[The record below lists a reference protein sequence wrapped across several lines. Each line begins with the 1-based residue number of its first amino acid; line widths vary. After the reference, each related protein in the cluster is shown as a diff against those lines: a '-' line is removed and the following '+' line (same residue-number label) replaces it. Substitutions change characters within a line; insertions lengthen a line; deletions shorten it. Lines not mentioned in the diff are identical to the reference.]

1 MSAKH
6 LGHFLLTNL
15 LLPKLRQTALETKLP
30 SKVITLSSSLH
41 SRACRPLRTQ
51 NTNNKAEFGI
61 DLDDLQCKHKRYTL
75 FDQYS
80 QSKLANILFARELG
94 RREKL
99 RATKMHQ
106 EPSQSSESS
115 DQTIFCPI
123 QSYVVHPG
131 LVRTNVVRDM
141 PWYLYYPNIAF
152 AIFMAVLQKTP
163 MAGAYTSVY
172 CAVLKSGQDI
182 DNDVCYY
189 INSEVIELSNAASSY
204 EVSEHL
210 LCLIPNTENK
220 LNSCYNS
227 FQKGCRE
234 TVEAELLSDKAQCLS
249 FAQKA

>member
-1 MSAKH
+1 MQH

-15 LLPKLRQTALETKLP
+15 LLPKLRQTSLETKCP
-30 SKVITLSSSLH
+30 SKVITLSSSLY
-41 SRACRPLRTQ
+41 SRARRPHRGQ
-51 NTNNKAEFGI
+51 NNNKTEFGI

-99 RATKMHQ
+99 RATCVQKEQVQVSAGDTCDM
-106 EPSQSSESS
+106 S
-115 DQTIFCPI
+115 TFCPI

-152 AIFMAVLQKTP
+152 AIFMTVLQKTP
-163 MAGAYTSVY
+163 MSGAYTSVY
-172 CAVLKSGQDI
+172 CAVRNDAKNGEGT

-189 INSEVIELSNAASSY
+189 VNSEAIELTHAARSN
-204 EVSEHL
+204 EVS
-210 LCLIPNTENK
+210 IF
-220 LNSCYNS
+220 SAS
-227 FQKGCRE
+227 FRITRTLGTHVLFLGC
-234 TVEAELLSDKAQCLS
+234 
-249 FAQKA
+249 